1 MNSAA
6 GIKTYS
12 NVSLE
17 SNLSSANPHKLI
29 LMLYQGA
36 LLAIAAGKN
45 QMLRG
50 ETAAKGASISKAI
63 TIIDEGL
70 KLALNMEAGGALA
83 QNLAD
88 LYDYMNQRLLQ
99 ANLNND
105 PATLDEIGKLL
116 TELKG
121 AWESIRQPDA
131 AAVSAVPQPPAA
143 MGSKQSS
150 ALVYGR
156 N

>member
-1 MNSAA
+1 MNAAA
-6 GIKTYS
+6 GVKAYS

-17 SNLSSANPHKLI
+17 SNLSSADPHKLI

-36 LLAIAAGKN
+36 LLAIAAAKN

-99 ANLNND
+99 ANLKND
-105 PATLDEIGKLL
+105 PAALDEISKLL
-116 TELKG
+116 TELKD

-131 AAVSAVPQPPAA
+131 TAVPVAQQQPAA
-143 MGSKQSS
+143 MNSKQP

-156 N
+156 S

>member
-1 MNSAA
+1 MNAAA
-6 GIKTYS
+6 GVKAYS

-17 SNLSSANPHKLI
+17 SNLSSADPHKLI
-29 LMLYQGA
+29 QMLYQGA

-99 ANLNND
+99 ANLKND
-105 PATLDEIGKLL
+105 PAMLDEVSRLL
-116 TELKG
+116 TELQG
-121 AWESIRQPDA
+121 AWESIRQPIVA
-131 AAVSAVPQPPAA
+131 TAPAPVA
-143 MGSKQSS
+143 QQINPVNKTST
-150 ALVYGR
+150 LVYGR

>member
-1 MNSAA
+1 MNAAA
-6 GIKTYS
+6 GVKAYS

-17 SNLSSANPHKLI
+17 SNLSSADPHKLI

-99 ANLNND
+99 ANLKND
-105 PATLDEIGKLL
+105 PAMLDEVSRLL
-116 TELKG
+116 TELQG
-121 AWESIRQPDA
+121 AWESIRQPMGVTA
-131 AAVSAVPQPPAA
+131 PAPVA
-143 MGSKQSS
+143 QQFNPVNKTST
-150 ALVYGR
+150 LVYGR

>member
-1 MNSAA
+1 MNAA
-6 GIKTYS
+6 VGIKAYS

-17 SNLSSANPHKLI
+17 SSLGAADPHKLV

-36 LLAIAAGKN
+36 LLAIAAAKN
-45 QMLRG
+45 HMLRN

-63 TIIDEGL
+63 MIIDEGL
-70 KLALNMEAGGALA
+70 KSVLNMEAGGALA

-88 LYDYMNQRLLQ
+88 LYDYMNNRLLQ
-99 ANLNND
+99 ANLKND
-105 PATLDEIGKLL
+105 PAMLDEISKLL

-121 AWESIRQPDA
+121 AWEAIRQPDA
-131 AAVSAVPQPPAA
+131 ASTPAVPQQPPAVN
-143 MGSKQSS
+143 SKQA

-156 N
+156 G